1 MLKNNKLNNKRT
13 YEDFFFNNK
22 LNFLTK
28 FNTINTYSQKNIT
41 KITLNFGFKNIA
53 FDKKKMI
60 LFFMVLEL
68 ITNQKCILTS
78 SRKNI
83 EVLRIKKGSIT
94 GCKVTLRKMN
104 LFEFLDNLI
113 ISLPRSENFKGF
125 YFNKKTNKQHC
136 FSTNIEDLFIFYP
149 LESEIVSYIKT
160 LNITFNLN
168 TYSDFEKFF
177 IFTSY
182 KLSLII
188 K

>member
-1 MLKNNKLNNKRT
+1 MIKCCQLKNNRI
-13 YEDFFFNNK
+13 YEDFFFNHK
-22 LNFLTK
+22 LNYLTK
-28 FNTINTYSQKNIT
+28 FNIINNCSQKNII
-41 KITLNFGFKNIA
+41 KITLNFGFKNIN

-68 ITNQKCILTS
+68 ITNQKCVLTS
-78 SRKNI
+78 SRKNV
-83 EVLRIKKGSIT
+83 EVLRIKRGSIT
-94 GCKVTLRKMN
+94 GCKVTLRKIN

-125 YFNKKTNKQHC
+125 FFNKKTNKQNN

-160 LNITFNLN
+160 LNINFSLN
-168 TYSDFEKFF
+168 TTNDFEKFF
-177 IFTSY
+177 IFSSY
-182 KLSLII
+182 KLPLII